1 MSFLVISNI
10 LVSTYQYIDTSDG
23 GGSAIHC
30 LVDKAL
36 RKKYQSMINT
46 FCWINSTFTL
56 PKYHEE
62 IVLPGM
68 PGVGKS
74 LFHTIFVCLTE
85 HFSQKRILPH
95 PQVNIP
101 YHAGKIPDLTRNT
114 KETFLIPLAS
124 SILLPQ

>member
-30 LVDKAL
+30 LIDKAL

-74 LFHTIFVCLTE
+74 LFHNVF
-85 HFSQKRILPH
+85 KRRTF
-95 PQVNIP
+95 
-101 YHAGKIPDLTRNT
+101 GKINT
-114 KETFLIPLAS
+114 VLENLISVLN
-124 SILLPQ
+124 